1 MLRLG
6 GQELV
11 RLDRGGGVLVLLY
24 FAGGGGGGYF
34 CWGGKKSGK
43 NLVKSKIP

>member
-11 RLDRGGGVLVLLY
+11 RLGRGGSSSSLFWGRRGWRLFLL
-24 FAGGGGGGYF
+24 GREKD
-34 CWGGKKSGK
+34 WKKP
-43 NLVKSKIP
+43 SKK

>member
-11 RLDRGGGVLVLLY
+11 RLGRGVLVLLY
-24 FAGGGGGGYF
+24 FGGGGGGGYF
-34 CWGGKKSGK
+34 CWGGKKTGK